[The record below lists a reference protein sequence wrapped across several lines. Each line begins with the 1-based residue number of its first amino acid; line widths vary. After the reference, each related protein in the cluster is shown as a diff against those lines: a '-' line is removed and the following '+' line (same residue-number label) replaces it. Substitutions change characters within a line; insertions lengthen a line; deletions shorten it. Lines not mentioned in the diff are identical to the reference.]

1 MKHQALKAA
10 FQQTDTAALTHEDI
24 DLTITAL
31 EIYATA
37 LRDEI
42 EEQAD
47 AAPAD
52 AENDYE
58 VPDPKGAFNYEKKLG
73 DVQLL
78 LQKYRQIL
86 QSLLTA

>member
-1 MKHQALKAA
+1 MKHQALKAS
-10 FQQTDTAALTHEDI
+10 FQQTDPPQLSHEDL

-42 EEQAD
+42 EDQA
-47 AAPAD
+47 AAAQSGD
-52 AENDYE
+52 E
-58 VPDPKGAFNYEKKLG
+58 VPDSKGAFNYQKKLG

-78 LQKYRQIL
+78 LQKYREIL
-86 QSLLTA
+86 KSLLTA

>member
-1 MKHQALKAA
+1 MKHQALRA
-10 FQQTDTAALTHEDI
+10 QLHQTDPLQLTHDDI

-42 EEQAD
+42 EDQA
-47 AAPAD
+47 AAAATP
-52 AENDYE
+52 EGDY
-58 VPDPKGAFNYEKKLG
+58 VVLDPKGTFNYARKLA

-78 LQKYRQIL
+78 LQKYRDL
-86 QSLLTA
+86 LKTLLTA

>member
-10 FQQTDTAALTHEDI
+10 FQQTDPAPLTHEDI

-42 EEQAD
+42 EEQTAV
-47 AAPAD
+47 AS

-58 VPDPKGAFNYEKKLG
+58 VPDHTGTFNYEKKLG